1 MDRYRV
7 TEPRPEQVAT
17 AQQAVSSAI
26 SGDTDPTAVVDA
38 VGKRTDDPVTDGGVG
53 TLTAV
58 FAIRRAVF
66 VGEQGVDPEL
76 EWDDTETAATH
87 LLGAADG
94 RAVGTARV
102 RFVDDETAKAER
114 LAVRRSDRHQGYGR
128 RLMRAVETY
137 ATDSGATRC
146 RVHAQRRVAEFYRS
160 LGYRPIGDEFEEAGI
175 PHVAMVIDLPTEQNE

>member
-7 TEPRPEQVAT
+7 TEPRAEQVAT
-17 AQQAVSSAI
+17 ARGAVSSAL

-76 EWDDTETAATH
+76 EWDDAETAATH
-87 LLGAADG
+87 VLGVADG

-102 RFVDDETAKAER
+102 RFVDDERAKAER
-114 LAVRRSDRHQGYGR
+114 LAVRRSDRQQGYGR
-128 RLMRAVETY
+128 RLMRAVETC
-137 ATDSGATRC
+137 ATNSGATRC

-160 LGYRPIGDEFEEAGI
+160 LGYRTVGDEFEEAGI
-175 PHVAMVIDLPTEQNE
+175 PHVAMETELPAERDE